1 MASRRKKYNRKVTF
15 VDGDSGRYSDGTKFR
30 LANVRAPEKNRR
42 GGSKAKRVAS
52 GMVGRSKGRVS
63 IEEVGRDK
71 YGRILVNMKNKDGS
85 INKRLKKKGYTNKG
99 R

>member
-1 MASRRKKYNRKVTF
+1 MANKRRNYIRNVKFT
-15 VDGDSGRYSDGTKFR
+15 DGDSGTYSDGTKFR
-30 LANVRAPEKNRR
+30 LSNVRAPESDRH
-42 GGSKAKRVAS
+42 GGSKAKRVAC
-52 GMVGRSKGRVS
+52 GMAGRSKGRVS

-85 INKRLKKKGYTNKG
+85 INERLRKRGYTNKG